1 MSDPPSAGSGLE
13 QWLDYQQGTH
23 SHTIDLSLERIRAV
37 AARLGLLERRRAV
50 AIVGGTN
57 GKGSTATALA
67 GLLHACGWRTGLFTS
82 PHLVQYNERVRID
95 GAAVA
100 DEALVSAF
108 EAIEAAR
115 GAITL
120 TYFEYS
126 TLAAL
131 ELFRRAE
138 VDAMVLEVGLGG
150 RLDATNILDADV
162 AVLCSVGLDHRDWL
176 GDTLEQIGAEK
187 AGIFRPG
194 QNVVIGSAEM
204 PGSVWRRLEQLQC
217 RVHRPQHEFDWHI
230 EHGEGHGDD
239 ADLDGGGAGSA
250 GGAGY
255 AGEPWQYRSAGCTL
269 EDLPAPALPGAIQ
282 YGNAA
287 AALTALQLLGA
298 PHACDPAPVAAA
310 LRALRLPGRLQIVP
324 GPVEWVLDVAHNE
337 AAAEVLAAA
346 LRARPIAGRTIAVA
360 SLLADKDAAAVT
372 RALDALVDHW
382 VLAGVNDEPR
392 GLSAEA
398 FAARLPPLRGACELA
413 STVAVACERAR
424 SQARPGDRIVAMG
437 SFHVVRPALQWLGLY

>member
-1 MSDPPSAGSGLE
+1 VSDPPSAASPLE

-23 SHTIDLSLERIRAV
+23 GQPIDLSLERIREV
-37 AARLGLLERRRAV
+37 AARLGVLERRGAL

-67 GLLHACGWRTGLFTS
+67 GLLSACGWSTGLFTS
-82 PHLVQYNERVRID
+82 PHLVRYNERVRID
-95 GAAVA
+95 GEAAS
-100 DEALVSAF
+100 DEALVGAF
-108 EAIEAAR
+108 ERIEAAR

-131 ELFRRAE
+131 ELFRRAA

-187 AGIFRPG
+187 AGIFRRG
-194 QNVVIGSAEM
+194 QNVVLGSTEL
-204 PGSVWRRLEQLQC
+204 PESVWGRLEQLQC
-217 RVHRPQHEFDWHI
+217 RVYRPQREFDWRI
-230 EHGEGHGDD
+230 QQGAAGV
-239 ADLDGGGAGSA
+239 GGAGF
-250 GGAGY
+250 
-255 AGEPWQYRSAGCTL
+255 AGEAWQYCSAACTL
-269 EDLPAPALPGAIQ
+269 EELPAPGLSGAIQ
-282 YGNAA
+282 YRNAA

-298 PHACDPAPVAAA
+298 PHACEHARVAAA
-310 LRALRLPGRLQIVP
+310 LRSLVLPGRLQIVP

-337 AAAEVLAAA
+337 AAARVLAGA
-346 LRARPIAGRTIAVA
+346 LAARPAAGRTIAVA

-372 RALDALVDHW
+372 GALDALIDHW
-382 VLAGVNDEPR
+382 VLAGVQDEPR

-398 FAARLPPLRGACELA
+398 LAARLPPLRGTRELA
-413 STVAVACERAR
+413 ATVAAACERAR
-424 SQARPGDRIVAMG
+424 AQARPGDRIVAMG